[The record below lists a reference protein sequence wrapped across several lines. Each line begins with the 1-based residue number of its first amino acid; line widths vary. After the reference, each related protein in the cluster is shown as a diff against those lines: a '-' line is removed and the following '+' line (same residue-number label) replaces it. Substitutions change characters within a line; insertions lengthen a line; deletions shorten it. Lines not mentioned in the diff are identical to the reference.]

1 MPERDPEIE
10 EKTGIDTEN
19 GESIGPG
26 ATTPSQMPTET
37 PSGGGQPGSAVHET
51 PDTGA
56 VDADP
61 LDE

>member
-10 EKTGIDTEN
+10 ENTGIDTET

-26 ATTPSQMPTET
+26 ASTPSQMPVET
-37 PSGGGQPGSAVHET
+37 PSGGGQPGSAVHES

-56 VDADP
+56 EEQD
-61 LDE
+61 